1 MPFRRMSRRRT
12 ARRGSSNKLR
22 GVYWDGNVFRGDLVD
37 EVPVG
42 DWMVLPAIPE
52 IELRDSTNLGFL
64 QPREDVTLERTLID
78 LTAQA
83 QQRTDGEFAAW
94 FGLIAL
100 DWPDPT
106 TVPTTI
112 PDPANPSEEWI
123 WRQGIGFPKNPL
135 ITGVL
140 TIGSLLDP
148 NKTQVRSKRKLPAET
163 GIFAVARLD
172 GFGGGVNPVS
182 FVNIFRF
189 LFKKPK

>member
-1 MPFRRMSRRRT
+1 MPFRRARSANRRV
-12 ARRGSSNKLR
+12 RGGGKRR

-37 EVPVG
+37 TTPVG

-64 QPREDVTLERTLID
+64 QPREDVTLERTLVD
-78 LTAQA
+78 LVVQA
-83 QQRTDGEFAAW
+83 EQRDDGEFAAW

-106 TVPTTI
+106 TFPTTM
-112 PDPANPSEEWI
+112 PDPRNPSEEWV
-123 WRQGIGFPKNPL
+123 WRQGMFWPKNPL
-135 ITGVL
+135 LTGVL

-148 NKTQVRSKRKLPAET
+148 NKSQVRSKRKLPAET
-163 GIFAVARLD
+163 GLAAIAVLD
-172 GFGGGVNPVS
+172 GFGGAVNDVS
-182 FVNIFRF
+182 FINAFRF